1 MFVNGIINTFWH
13 VVGKPHDCDQDLNDD
28 TAVQSNVHQQVIS
41 GLCFLIMI
49 VQHPTVGVIPSKSVT
64 IMQLL
69 FVRFISRTRI
79 VPSIIYVIVLS
90 VAPS

>member
-1 MFVNGIINTFWH
+1 MVLKTFLCVNYCPFT
-13 VVGKPHDCDQDLNDD
+13 VPKLVG
-28 TAVQSNVHQQVIS
+28 
-41 GLCFLIMI
+41 IMI

-90 VAPS
+90 VAPSQPC